1 MPQLS
6 CLDVEAAH
14 SEAVEMCNN
23 NTITYIIIISDRSL
37 MDSGTDL
44 CFCFSREKHKH
55 DVKCETITFTL
66 IEYFVGCVPPQLRVP
81 HSISFHFS
89 GGGYKAA
96 QDAGEA
102 PGNMKYPT
110 ASFSLPFGL
119 NNSLPKFLVCSSQTI
134 CGSLNAK
141 SSVDVALGDACSS
154 RRVGIK
160 GELQA
165 EGKVSRMERREGTA
179 HPGRQF

>member
-1 MPQLS
+1 
-6 CLDVEAAH
+6 
-14 SEAVEMCNN
+14 
-23 NTITYIIIISDRSL
+23 

-44 CFCFSREKHKH
+44 CFCFSREKHTH
-55 DVKCETITFTL
+55 DVKCETITFTI
-66 IEYFVGCVPPQLRVP
+66 IEYIVGCVPPQLRVS
-81 HSISFHFS
+81 HSIFFNSS
-89 GGGYKAA
+89 GGDYKAA

-110 ASFSLPFGL
+110 TRFSLPFGL

-134 CGSLNAK
+134 RGSQNAK
-141 SSVDVALGDACSS
+141 PSVDVALGDACSS

-165 EGKVSRMERREGTA
+165 EGKVSSMERREGTA